1 MKIEV
6 SAPGKVFLSGEYLA
20 LEGSLAT
27 VLPTKQRAK
36 IVIEDSECSTNILH
50 SLPLDKSF
58 TFDVKD
64 SFDIEW
70 LGNDPKE
77 LGLFMEKAIILMKI
91 KPIKTKF
98 TIDTSGFYF
107 ESRKIEKLKLCEIC
121 MTLQNMYKVV
131 QS

>member
-1 MKIEV
+1 MEQEWLMKIEV

-77 LGLFMEKAIILMKI
+77 LGLFMAKAIILMKI
-91 KPIKTKF
+91 KKKF
-98 TIDTSGFYF
+98 MYLLKVLMI
-107 ESRKIEKLKLCEIC
+107 RKIGHK
-121 MTLQNMYKVV
+121 MMMF
-131 QS
+131 